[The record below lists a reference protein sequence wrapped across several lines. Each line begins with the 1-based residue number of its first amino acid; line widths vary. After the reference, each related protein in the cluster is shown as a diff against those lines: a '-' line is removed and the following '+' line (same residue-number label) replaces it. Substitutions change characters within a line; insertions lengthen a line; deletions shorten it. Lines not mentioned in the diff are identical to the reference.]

1 MNQQAQAGAKQYL
14 AALTQQLRGLLRQAR
29 FAGALHGALQVASI
43 IALAVWVSLS
53 VEHAEIQWVWLPV
66 IVILLGLRWLA
77 ANWALLRPLQVATT
91 AARAKGSNTEGPVIC
106 SPSPRLTNT
115 PAPMIDPRPIKMAP
129 GKPTTR
135 WNCGE
140 EEFTFVEERASPSS

>member
-1 MNQQAQAGAKQYL
+1 M
-14 AALTQQLRGLLRQAR
+14 
-29 FAGALHGALQVASI
+29 
-43 IALAVWVSLS
+43 
-53 VEHAEIQWVWLPV
+53 
-66 IVILLGLRWLA
+66 A
-77 ANWALLRPLQVATT
+77 ANWALLRPLQGATT